1 MTSTNAPSRAP
12 RRRLPTALLLVLSIL
27 GATLLG
33 ALPASAITPTGL
45 GTGHLWN
52 GDRASWLGTYRLP
65 DGRQAF
71 CLEAGK
77 SSPIGNEYVT
87 ETGADVFGVS
97 TADHA
102 RLAYIART
110 WAGTSDPN
118 TAAAGQLAVWTITG
132 LNGHD
137 QRYYAG
143 RANDQWPVV
152 LQRANEMLAEA
163 TAAASR
169 SVAGTVALDLR
180 DDGTGSVRGDLTVDR
195 VAGGPTRLGP
205 THRGT
210 ITLEGAVFTDG
221 RPTATPRNG
230 ETLAFRTT
238 ATTPVVTVKAKAEFT
253 GLPYGRIMTVG
264 SSAVGSQMILFSGGT
279 SVAAAGRASTESRSP
294 LPFQPRVST
303 MTSDAVAETG
313 TVLTDQLTLAVEPG
327 DGLLAEWGR
336 YDAGGRW
343 APVPVTVRSTLM
355 GPFAAPVMESAE
367 WPDDAPRV
375 CEVELVITDGPGTYD
390 TPGCELPSGGYYTW
404 VETID
409 PADTPADAGRDR
421 LRPWRSVFGAATE
434 TTLVP
439 WSPTIATEVV
449 GPQQVLTGTCVSDAL
464 LVSGM
469 NPAVEAFDVESYL
482 VGPFP
487 IEEDLSEGDDVGP
500 LTDLDPTL
508 IAGRVVTTIDGDG
521 RHESPC
527 VSVDEPGT
535 YVFVLTSAGS
545 TPDESG
551 LQVIPAFE
559 DSLVYESEMVSVV
572 APEVPEVPEEPVT
585 PAVVEPEPQPT
596 PETELAFT
604 GGPDGVR
611 IAGLAAGVV
620 GTGLLLVLIALV
632 AGPLRGRARSP
643 LDPDGLPTV
652 DDGR

>member
-1 MTSTNAPSRAP
+1 MTSTNALTRAP
-12 RRRLPTALLLVLSIL
+12 RRRLLPLLLLLIC
-27 GATLLG
+27 TLAASLLT

-87 ETGADVFGVS
+87 ETGSDVFGVS

-110 WAGTSDPN
+110 WAATNDPN

-169 SVAGTVALDLR
+169 SVSGSVALDLR
-180 DDGTGSVRGDLTVDR
+180 DDGTGTVRPDLSVDR

-210 ITLEGAVFTDG
+210 VTLEGAVFADG
-221 RPTATPRNG
+221 RATATPRNG
-230 ETLAFRTT
+230 ETLTFRAT
-238 ATTPVVTVKAKAEFT
+238 ATTPVLTVKAKAEFT
-253 GLPYGRIMTVG
+253 GLPYGRIITVG

-279 SVAAAGRASTESRSP
+279 SVAASGSDSTEARSP
-294 LPFQPRVST
+294 LPFQPQVST
-303 MTSDAVAETG
+303 VTSDAVAETG
-313 TVLTDQLTLAVEPG
+313 TVLTDQLTVTVAPG
-327 DGLLAEWGR
+327 DGLLPEWGR
-336 YDAGGRW
+336 YGVGGRW
-343 APVPVTVRSTLM
+343 APVPVTVRSTLL
-355 GPFAAPVMESAE
+355 GPFQEPVIESAE
-367 WPDDAPRV
+367 WPDEAPVV
-375 CEVELVITDGPGTYD
+375 CEVEVVVTEGPGTYD

-409 PADTPADAGRDR
+409 PADTPVDAGRDR
-421 LRPWRSVFGAATE
+421 VRPWRSVFGSATE

-439 WSPTIATEVV
+439 WSPSIATEVV
-449 GPQQVLTGTCVSDAL
+449 GPQQVLTDTCVSDAL
-464 LVSGM
+464 VVSGM
-469 NPAVEAFDVESYL
+469 NPAVDSLDVESLL

-487 IEEDLSEGDDVGP
+487 ADRVLSEGDDLGP
-500 LTDLDPTL
+500 SAELDPTL
-508 IAGRVVTTIDGDG
+508 IAGRVVTTISGDG
-521 RHESPC
+521 RHETPC
-527 VSVDEPGT
+527 VTVVDPGT
-535 YVFVLTSAGS
+535 YVFILSSEGS

-551 LQVIPAFE
+551 FSVIPAFE
-559 DSLVYESEMVSVV
+559 DSLVHESEMVSVV
-572 APEVPEVPEEPVT
+572 VPEVPEEPQV
-585 PAVVEPEPQPT
+585 PSVPEEVEPEPAAAPAT
-596 PETELAFT
+596 DLAFT
-604 GGPDGVR
+604 GGPDGLR
-611 IAGLAAGVV
+611 AAGLAVGVI
-620 GTGLLLVLIALV
+620 GTGLLLVLAAGLV
-632 AGPLRGRARSP
+632 GAARRRSTSAVEAH
-643 LDPDGLPTV
+643 GVTV
-652 DDGR
+652 GHEAP